1 MANLSIS
8 YGPGLDEITPEE
20 RAQLLRYCAR
30 VTGDVHSA
38 EDLVQQTLLEA
49 WQHAPRLYTPD
60 LRGPWLLGVARN
72 ICLRWLRSH
81 GRETARQVRLAGGDE
96 PLDVPGGS
104 ALVDSADP
112 LAEIE
117 RSDLAALLEQALALL
132 PPATRAVLVGRYL
145 EDLPQAA
152 LAARL
157 GVSEGAVEA
166 RLQRGK
172 GALRRL
178 LTTTF
183 RDQLTAYGVDA
194 PAHGG
199 WEPTRIWCPA
209 CGQHRLVAQFPV
221 PPASIV
227 FRCPGCDPDP
237 AMTRS
242 EFRLA
247 NTHFERLI
255 GSLSRPRAVLNR
267 VAGWVYD
274 YFTQG
279 LAAGWV
285 PCTNCGQPV
294 SLHIEPH
301 PFRAMSGSAAYR
313 MLAVCPACGEAVS
326 VSFTGLVE
334 ALPPVQRFWH
344 EHERIRTLPPYE
356 VDAGGQAALVIRFQ
370 SVTTAAGLSVVVAR
384 DPFRLLR
391 VEGAAAAE
399 EDR

>member
-1 MANLSIS
+1 MANLITN
-8 YGPGLDEITPEE
+8 YGPALAEITPEE
-20 RAQLLRYCAR
+20 RERLLRYCAR
-30 VTGDVHSA
+30 VTGDVHAA

-49 WQHAPRLYTPD
+49 WLHAARIQTPD
-60 LRGPWLLGVARN
+60 LRGPWLFGVARN
-72 ICLRWLRSH
+72 ICLRWLRSQ
-81 GRETARQVRLAGGDE
+81 GRETARQIPLAGTEDQGDA
-96 PLDVPGGS
+96 PAAP
-104 ALVDSADP
+104 ALVDASDP

-117 RSDLAALLEQALALL
+117 RSDLAALLGEALALL

-145 EDLPQAA
+145 EDQSQAA
-152 LAARL
+152 LAAHL
-157 GVSEGAVEA
+157 GLSEGAVEA

-172 GALRRL
+172 LALRRL

-183 RDQLTAYGVDA
+183 RDQLAAYGMDV
-194 PAHGG
+194 PADDG

-209 CGQHRLVAQFPV
+209 CGQHRLLAQFPG
-221 PPASIV
+221 PPASV
-227 FRCPGCDPDP
+227 AFRCPGCDPDP
-237 AMTRS
+237 AMLRS
-242 EFRLA
+242 EFRLV

-274 YFTQG
+274 YFMQG

-285 PCTNCGQPV
+285 PCTHCGQRVP
-294 SLHIEPH
+294 LHIEPH
-301 PFRAMSGSAAYR
+301 PGRIRSGEAAYR
-313 MLAVCPACGEAVS
+313 MVAFCPACGEAVS

-344 EHERIRTLPPYE
+344 AHERIRTLPPYAVE
-356 VDAGGQAALVIRFQ
+356 SAGQPALVIRFE
-370 SVTTAAGLSVVVAR
+370 SVTTAAGLTVVVAR

-391 VEGAAAAE
+391 LEGDPAPE

>member
-1 MANLSIS
+1 MANLITS
-8 YGPGLDEITPEE
+8 YGPALAEITPEE
-20 RAQLLRYCAR
+20 RERLLRYCAR
-30 VTGDVHSA
+30 VTGDVHAA
-38 EDLVQQTLLEA
+38 EDLVQETLLEA
-49 WQHAPRLYTPD
+49 WLHAARIHTPD
-60 LRGPWLLGVARN
+60 LRGPWLFGVARN
-72 ICLRWLRSH
+72 ICLRWLRSQ
-81 GRETARQVRLAGGDE
+81 GRETARQIPLAGIEDQGDA
-96 PLDVPGGS
+96 PAAP
-104 ALVDSADP
+104 ALVDAGDP

-117 RSDLAALLEQALALL
+117 RSDLAALLGEALALL

-145 EDLPQAA
+145 EDQSQAA
-152 LAARL
+152 LAAHL

-172 GALRRL
+172 LALRRL

-183 RDQLTAYGVDA
+183 RDQLAAYGMEP
-194 PAHGG
+194 PADDD
-199 WEPTRIWCPA
+199 WAPTRIWCPT
-209 CGQHRLVAQFPV
+209 CGQHRLVARFPG
-221 PPASIV
+221 PPASVV

-237 AMTRS
+237 AAPRS

-279 LAAGWV
+279 VAAGGV
-285 PCTNCGQPV
+285 ACTNCGHPLP
-294 SLHIEPH
+294 LHVAP
-301 PFRAMSGSAAYR
+301 PLAGGKGQTGYR
-313 MLAVCPACGEAVS
+313 LLAVCPACGEAVS
-326 VSFTGLVE
+326 VSFNGLVE

-344 EHERIRTLPPYE
+344 AQERMRRLPPYE
-356 VDAGGQAALVIRFQ
+356 VDAAGQPALVIRFE
-370 SVTTAAGLSVVVAR
+370 SVTTAAGLTVVIAR

-391 VEGAAAAE
+391 VEGDPATE

>member
-8 YGPGLDEITPEE
+8 HGPGLEEITPEE
-20 RAQLLRYCAR
+20 RGRLLRYCVR
-30 VTGDVHSA
+30 VTGDAHVA

-49 WQHAPRLYTPD
+49 WQHATRIHMPD

-72 ICLRWLRSH
+72 ICLRWLRSQ
-81 GRETARQVRLAGGDE
+81 GRESARQVSLADIDE
-96 PLDVPGGS
+96 LPAAPGAGVPADQG
-104 ALVDSADP
+104 DP

-117 RSDLAALLEQALALL
+117 RSDLAALLDQALALL

-145 EDLPQAA
+145 EDQSQAA

-172 GALRRL
+172 LALRRL

-194 PAHGG
+194 PAAGG
-199 WEPTRIWCPA
+199 WEATRIWCPT
-209 CGQHRLVAQFPV
+209 CGQHRLLAQFPG
-221 PPASIV
+221 PPASV
-227 FRCPGCDPDP
+227 AFRCPGCDPDP
-237 AMTRS
+237 MMLRS

-294 SLHIEPH
+294 QLHIEPQ
-301 PFRAMSGSAAYR
+301 PGRARSGAAYR
-313 MLAVCPACGEAVS
+313 MLAVCPVCAEAVS
-326 VSFTGLVE
+326 VSFNGLVE

-344 EHERIRTLPPYE
+344 AHERIYTRPPYA
-356 VDAGGQAALVIRFQ
+356 VDADGQAALVIRFE
-370 SVTTAAGLSVVVAR
+370 SVTTAAGLTIVVAR

-391 VEGAAAAE
+391 VEGDAAAE
-399 EDR
+399 EER

>member
-8 YGPGLDEITPEE
+8 YGPALAEITAEE
-20 RAQLLRYCAR
+20 RERLLRYCAR
-30 VTGDVHSA
+30 VTGDAQAA

-49 WQHAPRLYTPD
+49 WQHATRIQTPD
-60 LRGPWLLGVARN
+60 LREPWLLGVARN

-81 GRETARQVRLAGGDE
+81 ARETARQVPLAAGEDQGDALVAGG
-96 PLDVPGGS
+96 
-104 ALVDSADP
+104 DP

-117 RSDLAALLEQALALL
+117 RSDLAALLGEALALL

-145 EDLPQAA
+145 EDQSQAA

-172 GALRRL
+172 LALRRL
-178 LTTTF
+178 LAGTF
-183 RDQLTAYGVDA
+183 RDQLAAYGMDV
-194 PAHGG
+194 PADDDWG
-199 WEPTRIWCPA
+199 PTRIWCPT
-209 CGQHRLVAQFPV
+209 CGQHRLVARFPG
-221 PPASIV
+221 PPASVV

-237 AMTRS
+237 AAPRS

-279 LAAGWV
+279 VAAGRV
-285 PCTNCGQPV
+285 TCTNCGHPLP
-294 SLHIEPH
+294 LHVAPPI
-301 PFRAMSGSAAYR
+301 AGGKGQTGYR
-313 MLAVCPACGEAVS
+313 LFAVCPACGEAVS
-326 VSFTGLVE
+326 VSIAGLVE

-344 EHERIRTLPPYE
+344 AHERIRRLPPRE
-356 VDAGGQAALVIRFQ
+356 VDAAGQPALVIRFE
-370 SVTTAAGLSVVVAR
+370 SVTTAAGLTVVVAR
-384 DPFRLLR
+384 DPFRLLH
-391 VEGAAAAE
+391 VAGDTAAE